1 MSSKA
6 ATTTPEKPTTAAE
19 ASKKGTDDYVKAQK
33 AQRESQ
39 SELENQEV
47 TDNQIAQQFSSN
59 PANEEDMAHMKRINN
74 AGAAFAQVIKDN
86 TRNCADQTAAIRL
99 VRLAKMT
106 ANACVMLKG
115 R

>member
-1 MSSKA
+1 MSTKT
-6 ATTTPEKPTTAAE
+6 ATASPKTPPTAAE
-19 ASKKGTDDYVKAQK
+19 ASKKGTDDYVAAQK
-33 AQRESQ
+33 AQRENQ
-39 SELENQEV
+39 SELENQQV

-59 PANEEDMAHMKRINN
+59 PANEEDTAHMKRINN

-99 VRLAKMT
+99 VRLARMS
-106 ANACVMLKG
+106 ANACVVLKG